1 MQPFLHQPFLH
12 TVLLQTVTCVGLLLF
27 CCQQVVAG
35 TGDVDYLKDIKP
47 LLKSRCYACHGGLK
61 QESSLRLD
69 TASLALQGGD
79 SGAVIV
85 PGDPESSILLQKV
98 TETDESSRMPPEGDP
113 LSPGEVGL
121 IRAWILRGA
130 TGPADESPEADPL
143 QHWAFQVP
151 VRPEVPAVQNPQ
163 WTRNPIDAF
172 LLARVEKQ
180 ELAISPAASDAEL
193 VRRLYLN
200 LIGLPPTP
208 AQLDAYLTNP
218 SQDNWT
224 RIVNELLDNP
234 QHGERWG
241 RHWMDVWRYSDWY
254 GRRSVPDALNS
265 YGQIWRWRDWIVRS
279 VNEDKG
285 YDQMI
290 LEMLAGDEIAP
301 ADQANSVATGF
312 IVRNYY
318 RWNYNTWMKD
328 LVEHTGKAFLG
339 LTLNCCHCH
348 DHKYDPLTNREYFQ
362 FRAFFEP
369 IDIRQER
376 VSGEP
381 DPGPYPEYKLGASLK
396 PLQTGMV
403 RIADAKLD
411 AETFIY
417 RKGESRD
424 IIKGLPA
431 VAPAPPRILGGGP
444 FTFTRIDL
452 PPQAWYPGLRD
463 YVRQD
468 ERSPLVAEV
477 TTSAGIVKKSAEL
490 AAQATSEYDKEYA
503 RLDQIVARDRMA
515 LAESRVAALDAVI
528 LADDIQYLDRQG
540 DGQAAARA
548 ASRAQRLAKLNQARY
563 DHSQAVRAVYAAKQ
577 KGATD
582 AKTQKALATAVTS
595 ESAAAKKV
603 KELTAALETESATYS
618 PLGPQYVRQSSG
630 RRIALAR
637 RIVSR
642 QNPLTARVAVNH
654 IWKAHFGV
662 PLVGTPE
669 NFGRN
674 GDSPTHP
681 QLLDWLA
688 LELMEHDWKI
698 KHIHRLIL
706 DSQAY
711 RMSSNPALTPASNG
725 KRDPENTYYWRFHA
739 ARMEAE
745 VVRDSILYVAGQ
757 LDLTMGGKHIP
768 DTEGLKTFRR
778 SLYIEHHGEGRIQWL
793 DLFDAPNPTDCY
805 LRTTSVRPQQALA
818 LANSQIA
825 RRQGILL
832 ARLLHEQ
839 SSDNAS
845 FVVAAFRQVLSRN
858 PTSAENSVSLEF
870 LGAQVERFQ
879 DRLPQ
884 QDANVDKTSELVP
897 SSDPLLRARE
907 NFVHALFSH
916 SDFVTVR

>member
-1 MQPFLHQPFLH
+1 M
-12 TVLLQTVTCVGLLLF
+12 G
-27 CCQQVVAG
+27 G
-35 TGDVDYLKDIKP
+35 ESDVDYVKDIKP
-47 LLKSRCYACHGGLK
+47 ILKNRCYACHGGLK
-61 QESSLRLD
+61 QESALRLD
-69 TASLALQGGD
+69 TTALALRGGD
-79 SGAVIV
+79 SGAVIA
-85 PGDPESSILLQKV
+85 PGDPQSSLLLQKI
-98 TETDESSRMPPEGDP
+98 TDTDESARMPPEGDP
-113 LSPGEVGL
+113 LTAEEVGL
-121 IRAWILRGA
+121 IRAWILQGA
-130 TGPADESPEADPL
+130 RGPADERPESDPL
-143 QHWAFQVP
+143 QHWAFQIP
-151 VRPEVPAVQNPQ
+151 VRPQMPAVRNPQ
-163 WTRNPIDAF
+163 WVRNPIDAF
-172 LLARVEKQ
+172 LLARMEEQ
-180 ELAISPAASDAEL
+180 ELAVSPRASDAEL
-193 VRRLYLN
+193 IRRLYLN

-208 AQLDAYLTNP
+208 AQLEKYLTNP
-218 SQDNWT
+218 SQENWT
-224 RIVNELLDNP
+224 RIVNELLDKP

-285 YDQMI
+285 YDQMV

-301 ADQANSVATGF
+301 ADQENSVATGF

-376 VSGEP
+376 VAGEP
-381 DPGPYPEYKLGASLK
+381 DPGPYPEYKLGQSLK
-396 PLQTGMV
+396 PLKTGMV

-444 FTFTRIDL
+444 FTFTTIDL
-452 PPQAWYPGLRD
+452 PPRAWYPGLRE

-477 TTSAGIVKKSAEL
+477 NTSAGIIKNSAAL
-490 AAQATSEYDKEYA
+490 AAKASSEYDKEYA

-528 LADDIQYLDRQG
+528 LADDIKYQGAQG
-540 DGQAAARA
+540 DAPQAARA
-548 ASRAQRLAKLNQARY
+548 ASGAQRLATLNQARY
-563 DHSQAVRAVYAAKQ
+563 DHSQAVRAVYAAQQ
-577 KGATD
+577 KDTAD
-582 AKTQKALATAVTS
+582 PKAKKELDTAQAS

-603 KELTAALETESATYS
+603 KEQTAALETASEVYS
-618 PLGPQYVRQSSG
+618 PIGPQYVRQSTG
-630 RRIALAR
+630 RRTALAR
-637 RIVSR
+637 RITSR
-642 QNPLTARVAVNH
+642 QNPLAARVAVNH

-674 GDSPTHP
+674 GDHPTHP
-681 QLLDWLA
+681 GLLDWLA
-688 LELMEHDWKI
+688 IEFMEHDWKI

-725 KRDPENTYYWRFHA
+725 QRDPENVYYWRFRA

-757 LDLTMGGKHIP
+757 LDVTMGGKHIP

-818 LANSQIA
+818 LANSQIS

-832 ARLLHEQ
+832 ARRLHEQ
-839 SSDNAS
+839 ASANES
-845 FVVAAFRQVLSRN
+845 FVTAAFRQVLSRD
-858 PTSAENSVSLEF
+858 PSSAENAVSLEF
-870 LGAQVERFQ
+870 LASQSKRFQ
-879 DRLPQ
+879 DQSPQ
-884 QDANVDKTSELVP
+884 QAPAVAKNNEVVP

>member
-1 MQPFLHQPFLH
+1 MRSKRH
-12 TVLLQTVTCVGLLLF
+12 TVACACLLL
-27 CCQQVVAG
+27 CLGQRVVVGEGA
-35 TGDVDYLKDIKP
+35 VDYLEEIKP
-47 LLKSRCYACHGGLK
+47 ILQERCYACHGGLK

-69 TASLALQGGD
+69 TTVLALKGGE
-79 SGAVIV
+79 SGAVIL
-85 PGDPESSILLQKV
+85 PRDPQSSLLIQKISDS
-98 TETDESSRMPPEGDP
+98 DEATRMPPEGEP
-113 LSPGEVGL
+113 LTPQEIGL
-121 IRAWILRGA
+121 IRKWILEGA
-130 TGPADESPEADPL
+130 TGPSEETPEEDPL
-143 QHWAFQVP
+143 QHWAFQRP
-151 VRPEVPAVQNPQ
+151 VRPTVPTVRNPA
-163 WTRNPIDAF
+163 WVRNPIDAF
-172 LLARVEKQ
+172 LLSRVEQ
-180 ELAISPAASDAEL
+180 QDLSISPPASDAE
-193 VRRLYLN
+193 VIRRLYLN
-200 LIGLPPTP
+200 LIGVPPTR
-208 AQLDAYLTNP
+208 AQLAAYLKDP
-218 SQDNWT
+218 SRENWT
-224 RIVNELLDNP
+224 NIVNKLLDAP

-285 YDQMI
+285 YDQML

-348 DHKYDPLTNREYFQ
+348 DHKYDPLTNQEYFQ

-369 IDIRQER
+369 IDIRHER
-376 VSGEP
+376 VAGEP

-396 PLQTGMV
+396 PLKTGMV

-411 AETFIY
+411 AETFVY

-431 VAPAPPRILGGGP
+431 VTPAPPRILGGEP
-444 FTFTRIDL
+444 FTFAKIDL
-452 PPQAWYPGLRD
+452 PPQAWYPGLRE
-463 YVRQD
+463 YVRQ
-468 ERSPLVAEV
+468 EEMAPLITEV
-477 TTSAGIVKKSAEL
+477 DTTAGILKNSAAL
-490 AAQATSEYDKEYA
+490 AAKASSDYEKEYA

-515 LAESRVAALDAVI
+515 LAKSRVAALAAVI
-528 LADDIQYLDRQG
+528 RADDIRYLDAAG
-540 DGQAAARA
+540 DSQAAARE
-548 ASRAQRLAKLNQARY
+548 ASRAQRQAGLNQSRY
-563 DHSQAVRAVYAAKQ
+563 DHSQAVRAVYAAQQ
-577 KGATD
+577 KD
-582 AKTQKALATAVTS
+582 SSDSKVQKELETATAS
-595 ESAAAKKV
+595 EKAAAKNV
-603 KELTAALETESATYS
+603 KERTAALETESETYS
-618 PLGPQYVRQSSG
+618 PIGPQYVRQSTG
-630 RRIALAR
+630 RRTALAR
-637 RIVSR
+637 RIVSK
-642 QNPLTARVAVNH
+642 QNPLTARVAINH

-674 GDSPTHP
+674 GARPTHP
-681 QLLDWLA
+681 ELLDWLA
-688 LELMEHDWKI
+688 IELMEHEWKI
-698 KHIHRLIL
+698 KHIHRLVL
-706 DSQAY
+706 GSQAY
-711 RMSSNPALTPASNG
+711 RMSSNPALTPGANRQ
-725 KRDPENTYYWRFHA
+725 RDPENVHYWRFHST
-739 ARMEAE
+739 RMEAE

-757 LDLTMGGKHIP
+757 LDMTLGGKHIP
-768 DTEGLKTFRR
+768 DTDGLKTFRR

-832 ARLLHEQ
+832 ARALHEEF
-839 SSDNAS
+839 SDNAI
-845 FVVAAFRQVLSRN
+845 FVTSAFQQVLSRA
-858 PTSAENSVSLEF
+858 PSSEETAVSLDF
-870 LGAQVERFQ
+870 LKSQAQRFRGQAPAKVESASEEGEVI
-879 DRLPQ
+879 P
-884 QDANVDKTSELVP
+884 AN
-897 SSDPLLRARE
+897 DPLLRARE